1 MGNSIKIP
9 LLGTLDKVGGDAATI
24 TNWDISALT
33 VTASATSGSL
43 ESVSSGA
50 GSEAK
55 FTFSSDAASAV
66 SVVVDVAGKD
76 YSAGQTITV
85 TIPSANAINGGAT
98 DVDVTLLLED
108 NMIAGGAF
116 EGYIL
121 LPSSGLL
128 ACVIP
133 DTASYT
139 TWKIQQLENDHTR
152 PWTIEIQGGLVSNY
166 VDITKRINNVLVEAC
181 TSPNSQPSLVL
192 PEGVF
197 ATDLFIG

>member
-9 LLGTLDKVGGDAATI
+9 LLGTLDKVGNDAAAI
-24 TNWDISALT
+24 ANWDITALT
-33 VTASATSGSL
+33 VNASQTSGSL
-43 ESVSSGA
+43 DSVSDGGGSG
-50 GSEAK
+50 AK
-55 FTFSSDAASAV
+55 FTFSSNPS
-66 SVVVDVAGKD
+66 SVVTVTVDLAGQD

-85 TIPSANAINGGAT
+85 TILAANAINSGAN

-121 LPSSGLL
+121 LPSNGLL
-128 ACVIP
+128 ACVLP
-133 DTASYT
+133 DASSYT

-152 PWTIEIQGGLVSNY
+152 PWTIEIANGTANNY

-192 PEGVF
+192 PDGVF

>member
-9 LLGTLDKVGGDAATI
+9 LLGTLDKVGDDAAKI
-24 TNWDISALT
+24 SNWDITALT
-33 VTASATSGSL
+33 VTASQTSGSL
-43 ESVSSGA
+43 ESVSDGGGSG
-50 GSEAK
+50 AK
-55 FTFSSDAASAV
+55 FTFSSDATPVV
-66 SVVVDVAGKD
+66 SVVVDLAGQD

-85 TIPSANAINGGAT
+85 TIPAANAINGGAA

-128 ACVIP
+128 ACVLP
-133 DTASYT
+133 DASSYA

-152 PWTIEIQGGLVSNY
+152 PWNIEIQGGTANNY

-192 PEGVF
+192 PDGVF